1 MSTPMFQQY
10 ERIKSRHRDAIVLFR
25 LGDFYEMFGTDARD
39 GARLLGLTLT
49 HRQHMPMCGVP
60 HHAARSYIHKLLHR
74 GRKVAVCEQTGTPD
88 GKGLTERDVVE
99 VLSPGA
105 VFDLDYLDP
114 RVSNFIVAMCR
125 LDSHIAVGWCDIS
138 TGELEIAAYP
148 LDDAPG
154 TTDGIITRELTRLA
168 PREILVQESLLEST
182 RTLSRLLTDEGSV
195 VVNRLPDWAFHREQ
209 SLRRLTELFS
219 VHTLRG
225 FGVEDDDPALAPAG
239 ALIDYL
245 QDNARHVLGHISRL
259 RRHVDESTV
268 VLDDATIRNLE
279 LTRNMHDGGA
289 RFTLIEVLDEC
300 STAMGSR
307 LLRRRVLAPARDI
320 AEITTRLDRVEE
332 LYHDQTRLQS
342 LRRDLAT
349 AHDLERLVGRLG
361 VDKAHPKDVLAI
373 AGTLSA
379 ATAVFAVVPG
389 WYRLEPAEHERL
401 SSLERTIRETLDDE
415 PSVALNE
422 GGIIRQGFDQEL
434 DELRE
439 VRTESRQILNEYLKE
454 QRRETGVASLK
465 IKYNRVLGHFFE
477 VPASQAARLPEAF
490 IRRQSLANAE
500 RFTTTR
506 LGELEDRINNA
517 GESADEREQELFLA
531 LRHTTARAIPL
542 LTTVAGYLAEV
553 DVAAATAYVA
563 TIRGYRRPQLVEA
576 PELEI
581 VGGRHPVVEMHLPP
595 GEFVDNDVSLRGSG
609 MRFALITGP
618 NMAGKSTVLRQTAL
632 ITLLAHVGAFVPAE
646 EARIGLV
653 DRIFCRVGASD
664 NIARGESTFL
674 VEMNET
680 SNILR
685 NATDRS
691 LVIMDEVGRGTST
704 HDGLAI
710 AWSVTEYLLDHAR
723 CRTLFAT
730 HYHELASLRHP
741 SFASLGMAV
750 EHSATSLVF
759 LKKLRPGGGDRSY
772 GVDVARMA
780 GLPDTVV
787 ERARV
792 ILAELEG
799 GAVPRQLTDTVERE
813 EKGDRTPHAEADT
826 EAPGQP
832 HLGGTEGVAGSEGA
846 EIAARRATTS
856 TSPVSSGLFDPL
868 ELLHSELLSVD
879 PDALSPREALDLIY
893 RWKNELRR
901 DG

>member
-25 LGDFYEMFGTDARD
+25 LGDFYEMFGADARD
-39 GARLLGLTLT
+39 GARILGLTLT

-60 HHAARSYIHKLLHR
+60 HHAARSYIHKLLHS
-74 GRKVAVCEQTGTPD
+74 GRKVAICEQTSTPD
-88 GKGLTERDVVE
+88 GKGITDRDVVE

-125 LDSHIAVGWCDIS
+125 IDAHVAVGWCDIS

-148 LDDAPG
+148 VDDAPG
-154 TTDGIITRELTRLA
+154 TADGIVSRELARLA

-182 RTLSRLLTDEGSV
+182 RALSRLLTDEGSV

-209 SLRRLTELFS
+209 SLRRLTELFA
-219 VHTLRG
+219 VRTLRG

-259 RRHVDESTV
+259 RRHVDATTV
-268 VLDDATIRNLE
+268 ILDDATIRNLE

-289 RFTLIEVLDEC
+289 GYTLIEVLDEC
-300 STAMGSR
+300 ATAMGSR
-307 LLRRRVLAPARDI
+307 LLRRRILAPARDV

-342 LRRDLAT
+342 LRRDLAR

-373 AGTLSA
+373 ASTLSA
-379 ATAVFAVVPG
+379 AATVFAAIPG
-389 WYRLEPAEHERL
+389 WYRQNPEEEETLA
-401 SSLERTIRETLDDE
+401 SLERTIRETLADE
-415 PSVALNE
+415 PAVALNE
-422 GGIIRQGFDQEL
+422 GGIIRPGFDRDL
-434 DELRE
+434 DELRQ
-439 VRTESRQILNEYLKE
+439 VRTESRRILNEYLEE
-454 QRRETGVASLK
+454 QRKATGVSSLK

-506 LGELEDRINNA
+506 LGELEDRINSA
-517 GESADEREQELFLA
+517 GESADEREQELFFA
-531 LRHTTARAIPL
+531 LRRTAAQAIPL
-542 LTTVAGYLAEV
+542 LTTLAGRLAEV
-553 DVAAATAYVA
+553 DVAAAMAYVA
-563 TIRGYRRPQLVEA
+563 TIRGYRRPRLVDEA
-576 PELEI
+576 LLEI

-595 GEFVDNDVSLRGSG
+595 GEFVDNDVTLHPDG

-710 AWSVTEYLLDHAR
+710 AWAVTEYLLNDAR

-741 SFASLGMAV
+741 GFAALGMAV

-780 GLPDTVV
+780 GLPETVV
-787 ERARV
+787 DRART
-792 ILAELEG
+792 ILAGLEG
-799 GAVPRQLTDTVERE
+799 GSFPQ
-813 EKGDRTPHAEADT
+813 
-826 EAPGQP
+826 
-832 HLGGTEGVAGSEGA
+832 GGLSGVAGGEEGG
-846 EIAARRATTS
+846 EAAVPGAATHGAAASGATGTAS
-856 TSPVSSGLFDPL
+856 TTPGAAPPAPPRPDGLFDPL
-868 ELLHSELLSVD
+868 ELLHSELLSVE
-879 PDALSPREALDLIY
+879 PDTLTPRQALDLIY
-893 RWKNELRR
+893 RWKNDLKR

>member
-25 LGDFYEMFGTDARD
+25 LGDFYEMFGADARD
-39 GARLLGLTLT
+39 GARILGLTLT

-60 HHAARSYIHKLLHR
+60 HHAARSYIHKLLHS
-74 GRKVAVCEQTGTPD
+74 GRKVAICEQTSTPD
-88 GKGLTERDVVE
+88 GKGITDRDVVE

-114 RVSNFIVAMCR
+114 RVSNFIVAVCR
-125 LDSHIAVGWCDIS
+125 IDAHIAVGWCDIS

-148 LDDAPG
+148 VDDAPG
-154 TTDGIITRELTRLA
+154 TADGIVSRELARLA

-182 RTLSRLLTDEGSV
+182 RTLSRLLTEEGSV

-209 SLRRLTELFS
+209 SLRRLTELFA
-219 VHTLRG
+219 VRTLRG

-259 RRHVDESTV
+259 RRHVDATTV
-268 VLDDATIRNLE
+268 ILDDATIRNLE

-289 RFTLIEVLDEC
+289 GYTLIEVLDEC
-300 STAMGSR
+300 ATAMGSR
-307 LLRRRVLAPARDI
+307 LLRRRILAPARDV

-342 LRRDLAT
+342 LRRDLAR

-373 AGTLSA
+373 ASTLSA
-379 ATAVFAVVPG
+379 AATVFAAIPG
-389 WYRLEPAEHERL
+389 WYRQNPEEEETLA
-401 SSLERTIRETLDDE
+401 SLERTIRETLADE
-415 PSVALNE
+415 PAVALNE
-422 GGIIRQGFDQEL
+422 GGIIRPGFDRDL
-434 DELRE
+434 DELRQ
-439 VRTESRQILNEYLKE
+439 VRTESRRILNEYLEE
-454 QRRETGVASLK
+454 QRKATGVSSLK

-531 LRHTTARAIPL
+531 LRRTAAQAIPL
-542 LTTVAGYLAEV
+542 LTTVAGRLAEV
-553 DVAAATAYVA
+553 DVAATMAYVA
-563 TIRGYRRPQLVEA
+563 TIRGYRRPRLVDEA
-576 PELEI
+576 LLEI

-595 GEFVDNDVSLRGSG
+595 GEFVDNDVTLRADG

-710 AWSVTEYLLDHAR
+710 AWAVTEYLLNDAR

-741 SFASLGMAV
+741 GFAALGMAV

-780 GLPDTVV
+780 GLPETVV
-787 ERARV
+787 DRART
-792 ILAELEG
+792 ILAGLEG
-799 GAVPRQLTDTVERE
+799 GSFPQ
-813 EKGDRTPHAEADT
+813 
-826 EAPGQP
+826 
-832 HLGGTEGVAGSEGA
+832 GGLSGVAGGEEGG
-846 EIAARRATTS
+846 EAAMPRGAAPGAAASGATGTAS
-856 TSPVSSGLFDPL
+856 TTPGAAPPAPPRPDGLFDPL
-868 ELLHSELLSVD
+868 ELLHSELLSVE
-879 PDALSPREALDLIY
+879 PDTLTPRQALDLIY
-893 RWKNELRR
+893 RWKNDLKR